1 MADTDDLLRIL
12 IQVTG
17 RTAFPEERLREI
29 VGTSPKHLAAYNLCD
44 GTRVQ
49 AEVVKA
55 AKIDQ
60 GSFSKTA
67 SRWVEEGALFRIGT
81 DRDVKLLHVYPL
93 TNKPKTAKK
102 GS

>member
-1 MADTDDLLRIL
+1 MTDTDDLLRVL

-17 RTAFPEERLREI
+17 RTAFPEDRLREI
-29 VGTSPKHLAAYNLCD
+29 VGTSAKQLAAYNLCD
-44 GTRVQ
+44 GTLAQ

-67 SRWVEEGALFRIGT
+67 SRWVEQGILFRLGT
-81 DRDVKLLHVYPL
+81 DRDVKLLHLYPL
-93 TNKPKTAKK
+93 SPPPK
-102 GS
+102 GESS